1 MATDTTTPPRT
12 RSARTGR
19 RKDAAASGSP
29 DAATALGNEPG
40 NEPCNEVRL
49 RGRVGA
55 PAEERT
61 LPSGDVIVTFR
72 VVVARPPVRGAAS
85 AAARTTGATGA
96 TGAAVGEPRGA
107 RATVDTLD
115 VVCWAA
121 GARRTAGRLGAGDVV
136 EVEGALRR
144 RFFGVAGG
152 RASRYE
158 VEAARV
164 RRVSG
169 GRRSGT

>member
-1 MATDTTTPPRT
+1 MATNTTTPPRPRAARAT
-12 RSARTGR
+12 RAGR
-19 RKDAAASGSP
+19 GRDAAAAASP
-29 DAATALGNEPG
+29 DAAHEPR
-40 NEPCNEVRL
+40 NEVHL

-55 PAEERT
+55 PPEERT
-61 LPSGDVIVTFR
+61 LPSGDLIVTFR
-72 VVVARPPVRGAAS
+72 VVVARPPVRGS
-85 AAARTTGATGA
+85 AAGTA
-96 TGAAVGEPRGA
+96 GAAAGESRGA

-121 GARRTAGRLGAGDVV
+121 APRRAAGRLDAGDVV

-158 VEAARV
+158 VEAGRV

>member
-12 RSARTGR
+12 RTTRATRAARATRG
-19 RKDAAASGSP
+19 KDATAASGVGR
-29 DAATALGNEPG
+29 DH
-40 NEPCNEVRL
+40 EPCNEVRL

-55 PAEERT
+55 EAEERT

-72 VVVARPPVRGAAS
+72 VVVARPPVRGAS
-85 AAARTTGATGA
+85 AGSAGATA
-96 TGAAVGEPRGA
+96 GEPRGA

-115 VVCWAA
+115 VVCWTAA
-121 GARRTAGRLGAGDVV
+121 PRRTAGRLLAGDVV

-158 VEAARV
+158 VEAVRV

>member
-12 RSARTGR
+12 TRTGR
-19 RKDAAASGSP
+19 AARAKDGTAASAGP
-29 DAATALGNEPG
+29 VH
-40 NEPCNEVRL
+40 EPCNEVRL

-55 PAEERT
+55 APEERS

-72 VVVARPPVRGAAS
+72 VVVARPPARGGGAGAARP
-85 AAARTTGATGA
+85 A
-96 TGAAVGEPRGA
+96 GESRGT

-121 GARRTAGRLGAGDVV
+121 APRRAAGRLEPGDVV

-158 VEAARV
+158 VEAGRV

>member
-1 MATDTTTPPRT
+1 MPTDTTTSPGT
-12 RSARTGR
+12 RAARGTRPARARG
-19 RKDAAASGSP
+19 
-29 DAATALGNEPG
+29 ATAARGPPPPHAPPTEG
-40 NEPCNEVRL
+40 SR
-49 RGRVGA
+49 RGRGA
-55 PAEERT
+55 ADPQERT

-72 VVVARPPVRGAAS
+72 VVVRRPPAKGSGKGSGSRSGAA
-85 AAARTTGATGA
+85 TT
-96 TGAAVGEPRGA
+96 EPGGS

-121 GARRTAGRLGAGDVV
+121 GPRRTAGRLEPGDVV

-158 VEAARV
+158 VEAGRV

-169 GRRSGT
+169 GRRAGT

>member
-1 MATDTTTPPRT
+1 
-12 RSARTGR
+12 
-19 RKDAAASGSP
+19 
-29 DAATALGNEPG
+29 
-40 NEPCNEVRL
+40 VHL

-55 PAEERT
+55 AAEERS

-72 VVVARPPVRGAAS
+72 VVVARPPARG
-85 AAARTTGATGA
+85 GG
-96 TGAAVGEPRGA
+96 TGAARPAGESRGT

-121 GARRTAGRLGAGDVV
+121 APRRAAGRLEPGDVV

-158 VEAARV
+158 VEAGRV

>member
-1 MATDTTTPPRT
+1 
-12 RSARTGR
+12 
-19 RKDAAASGSP
+19 
-29 DAATALGNEPG
+29 
-40 NEPCNEVRL
+40 VHL

-55 PAEERT
+55 PPEERT
-61 LPSGDVIVTFR
+61 LPSGDLIVTFR
-72 VVVARPPVRGAAS
+72 VVVARPPVRGS
-85 AAARTTGATGA
+85 AAGTA
-96 TGAAVGEPRGA
+96 GAAAGESRGA

-121 GARRTAGRLGAGDVV
+121 APRRTAGRLDAGDVV

-158 VEAARV
+158 VEAGRV

>member
-1 MATDTTTPPRT
+1 MGTETTTPPR
-12 RSARTGR
+12 ARRARGDGT
-19 RKDAAASGSP
+19 
-29 DAATALGNEPG
+29 THEPR
-40 NEPCNEVRL
+40 NEVHL

-55 PAEERT
+55 PAQERV
-61 LPSGDVIVTFR
+61 LPSGDLIVTFR
-72 VVVARPPVRGAAS
+72 VVVARPRVRGAS
-85 AAARTTGATGA
+85 A
-96 TGAAVGEPRGA
+96 GEPGTV

-115 VVCWAA
+115 VVCWGAA
-121 GARRTAGRLGAGDVV
+121 PRRTAGRLEAGDVV

-152 RASRYE
+152 RQSRYE